1 MTTPNAQSY
10 SHATFAF
17 VSALAAELATG
28 KIDLPSFP
36 EVVIRVRRVLSDPN
50 ANLEK
55 VARVIGSE
63 PALAARLMRIANS
76 ASLNTSGKPIGDL
89 RSAINRMGYNM
100 VRSASMS
107 FAMAQIRR
115 SDELVA
121 VKHDLEE
128 LWQRSMI
135 VAAYAFVLARGA
147 AGVNCDEAMLAGM
160 MHGIGKLYILTRVPE
175 HPELFSSA
183 AEFHEIV
190 DAWHPQIGK
199 AILENWDFAED
210 MVTAVADQSDLGRD
224 GEHAADL
231 SDVIA
236 VAILMAAFV
245 ADPDGLRV
253 ALQGLPATLRLGL
266 NETRIVTVIQ
276 EFESEAQELRNALG
290 S

>member
-1 MTTPNAQSY
+1 MTTPNAQSS

-17 VSALAAELATG
+17 VSALAAELSTG

-50 ANLEK
+50 ANVEK
-55 VARVIGSE
+55 IARVVGSE

-115 SDELVA
+115 SDQLIA
-121 VKHDLEE
+121 VKHDLEQ
-128 LWQRSMI
+128 LWERSML
-135 VAAYAFVLARGA
+135 VAAFAFVLARTS
-147 AGVNCDEAMLAGM
+147 AGVNPDEAMLAGM

-199 AILENWDFAED
+199 AILENWGFSDD
-210 MVTAVADQSDLGRD
+210 MVRAVADQGDLARD
-224 GEHAADL
+224 RDQIADL
-231 SDVIA
+231 SDIIA
-236 VAILMAAFV
+236 VATLMAAFV
-245 ADPDGLRV
+245 TDPDGLRI
-253 ALQGLPATLRLGL
+253 ALHGLPATVRLGL
-266 NETRIVTVIQ
+266 DAARIATVNQ
-276 EFESEAQELRNALG
+276 EFESEARELRDALG
-290 S
+290 A